1 MKFKIKEESKFKLAI
16 VGHGFVGKAVDFGFE
31 HGAVKK
37 LLIDPKYGTHIDDLA
52 EFQPNVTFICVPTPM
67 KDNGRIEA
75 TAVEDAVLKALYHT
89 NGGVALKSTVT
100 PDVLQRILNTIA
112 TEDKRYLG
120 RFVYNPEFLTESNAM
135 NEFVNQPFMI
145 LGGEQSACQALAK
158 LYQDFSCV
166 HCERFIFMTALEASV
181 AKYAINSYLA
191 LKVTFFN
198 QIYDLCDEHNLF
210 FTNVLRGVLADPRIG
225 HSHTKVPG
233 FDMKRGFGGAC
244 LPKDTK
250 AITSITDTLTLV
262 EEAIKVNN
270 RYRMKYDLSE
280 REKEQNVN
288 YGQAKEEQ
296 QDQVNGS
303 VEREQVL
310 Q

>member
-1 MKFKIKEESKFKLAI
+1 MKFKINDESKFKLAI

-31 HGAVKK
+31 HAAVKK
-37 LLIDPKYGTHIDDLA
+37 LLIDPKYGSTIDDLEA
-52 EFQPNVTFICVPTPM
+52 FQPNLTFICVPTPM
-67 KDNGRIEA
+67 KDNGRVDA

-100 PDVLQRILNTIA
+100 PDVLERLLNTIS
-112 TEDKRYLG
+112 TEDKKYLN

-145 LGGEQSACQALAK
+145 LGGEAGACQALQN
-158 LYQDFSCV
+158 LYHDFSCV
-166 HCERFIFMTALEASV
+166 HCDNYIHMSALEASV
-181 AKYAINSYLA
+181 AKYTVNSFLA
-191 LKVTFFN
+191 LKVAFFN
-198 QIYDLCDEHNLF
+198 QIYDLCDEYALF
-210 FTNVLRGVLADPRIG
+210 YTAVLRGVLADPRIG

-250 AITSITDTLTLV
+250 AITSITDSLTLI

-270 RYRMKYDLSE
+270 KLRINYDLSE

-296 QDQVNGS
+296 QNQVNGS